1 MDVSYDYVTGI
12 GQNPLNYIDI
22 ASDSKN
28 TSVSSKLLMLAVLT
42 VTVFIYYMVFS
53 TMPGGTGSSGGASA
67 SAANSSGGAKLLEV
81 IMWGTFIVLII
92 INGYQYFFN
101 INILT
106 SVQDLFG
113 DKPKID
119 ITVQQ
124 PESDSESTVPQLKYF
139 KQVFHV
145 PGNEYTYDD
154 AKDVCKAFDA
164 RLASYDEVEKA
175 YATGGEWCS
184 YGWSENQMALF
195 PTQKKT
201 WNKLQNIKGHEN
213 DCGRPGI
220 NGGFIANPDVRFGIN
235 CYGFKPKITASEAD
249 DMKTASVYPKTLK
262 DMKKQERV
270 AYWQT
275 KLNDVLVS
283 PFNNDVWSA

>member
-1 MDVSYDYVTGI
+1 MDVSYDSVTGI
-12 GQNPLNYIDI
+12 GQNPLDYVNIP
-22 ASDSKN
+22 KN
-28 TSVSSKLLMLAVLT
+28 ITTGSKLLMLAILT
-42 VTVFIYYMVFS
+42 MTVVIYYFMFS
-53 TMPGGTGSSGGASA
+53 TMPGGTGTSGPVP
-67 SAANSSGGAKLLEV
+67 ANSGMKLLEI
-81 IMWGTFIVLII
+81 IMWGTFVVLLI

-101 INILT
+101 VNIIT
-106 SVQDLFG
+106 SVQDLFSE
-113 DKPKID
+113 KPKID
-119 ITVQQ
+119 ITVQH
-124 PESDSESTVPQLKYF
+124 PEGDAETTVPELRYF

-175 YATGGEWCS
+175 YGNGGEWCS

-195 PTQKKT
+195 PTQKNT

-235 CYGFKPKITASEAD
+235 CYGFKPKITSAEAD

-262 DMKKQERV
+262 DIEKQKRV

-275 KLNDVLVS
+275 KLSDILVS
-283 PFNNDVWSA
+283 PFNTDVWSA

>member
-1 MDVSYDYVTGI
+1 MNVSYDSITGI
-12 GQNPLNYIDI
+12 GQNPLEYIDVV
-22 ASDSKN
+22 N
-28 TSVSSKLLMLAVLT
+28 RTSTDGKLIMLGVLSLT
-42 VTVFIYYMVFS
+42 IFLYYIVFS
-53 TMPGGTGSSGGASA
+53 TMPGGNGTSGPTPST
-67 SAANSSGGAKLLEV
+67 GGAKLLEV
-81 IMWGTFIVLII
+81 IMWGTFIVLLM

-101 INILT
+101 VNIVA
-106 SVQDLFG
+106 SVQNLFS
-113 DKPKID
+113 DKPEVD
-119 ITVQQ
+119 ITVQK
-124 PESDSESTVPQLKYF
+124 PESEPETTVPELRYF

-175 YATGGEWCS
+175 YNNGAEWCS
-184 YGWSENQMALF
+184 YGWSDNQMALF

-201 WNKLQNIKGHEN
+201 WDRLQNIKGHEN

-235 CYGFKPKITASEAD
+235 CYGFKPQITAAEAD
-249 DMKTASVYPKTLK
+249 DMKTASIFPKTLK
-262 DMKKQERV
+262 DIKRQERV

-275 KLNDVLVS
+275 KLSDILVS

>member
-1 MDVSYDYVTGI
+1 MNVSYDSITGI
-12 GQNPLNYIDI
+12 GQNPLEYIDVVN
-22 ASDSKN
+22 K
-28 TSVSSKLLMLAVLT
+28 TSTDGKLIMLGVLSLT
-42 VTVFIYYMVFS
+42 IFLYYIVFS
-53 TMPGGTGSSGGASA
+53 TMPGGNGSSGPTPST
-67 SAANSSGGAKLLEV
+67 GGAKLLEV
-81 IMWGTFIVLII
+81 IMWGTFIVLLM

-101 INILT
+101 VNIVA
-106 SVQDLFG
+106 SVKNLFS
-113 DKPKID
+113 DKPEVD

-124 PESDSESTVPQLKYF
+124 PENDSETSVPELRYF

-145 PGNEYTYDD
+145 PGNEYTYED

-164 RLASYDEVEKA
+164 RLASYDEIEKA
-175 YATGGEWCS
+175 YGNGGEWCS
-184 YGWSENQMALF
+184 YGWSDNQMALF

-201 WNKLQNIKGHEN
+201 WDRLQKIKGHEN

-235 CYGFKPKITASEAD
+235 CYGFKPQITASEAD
-249 DMKTASVYPKTLK
+249 DMKTASIYPKTLK
-262 DMKKQERV
+262 DVNRQQRV

-275 KLNDVLVS
+275 RLSDILVS

>member
-1 MDVSYDYVTGI
+1 MNVSYDSVTGI
-12 GQNPLNYIDI
+12 GQNPLEYIQL
-22 ASDSKN
+22 AN
-28 TSVSSKLLMLAVLT
+28 TNVNTNAKLIMVAVLT
-42 VTVFIYYMVFS
+42 LAIMLYYIVFS
-53 TMPGGTGSSGGASA
+53 SLPGDGMGSAPSGSSS
-67 SAANSSGGAKLLEV
+67 GAKLLEI
-81 IMWGTFIVLII
+81 IMWGTFVVLLMV
-92 INGYQYFFN
+92 NGYQYFFN
-101 INILT
+101 TNIVT
-106 SVQDLFG
+106 SLSDVFS
-113 DKPKID
+113 DKPKVD

-124 PESDSESTVPQLKYF
+124 PEGEMSSVPQLRYF

-175 YATGGEWCS
+175 YDNGGEWCS
-184 YGWSENQMALF
+184 YGWSDKQMALF

-201 WNKLQNIKGHEN
+201 WNRLQQIKGHEN

-235 CYGFKPKITASEAD
+235 CYGFKPKITAAEAD
-249 DMKTASVYPKTLK
+249 DMKTASIYPKTLK
-262 DMKKQERV
+262 DLQQQQKV
-270 AYWQT
+270 AHWQT
-275 KLNDVLVS
+275 KVNDIIVS

>member
-1 MDVSYDYVTGI
+1 MNVSYDSVTGI
-12 GQNPLNYIDI
+12 GQNPLEYIQMP
-22 ASDSKN
+22 DSISTN
-28 TSVSSKLLMLAVLT
+28 GKLIMLAVLS
-42 VTVFIYYMVFS
+42 VTILLYYMIFS
-53 TMPGGTGSSGGASA
+53 TVPGGTGTSGPTPST
-67 SAANSSGGAKLLEV
+67 GGIKLLEV
-81 IMWGTFIVLII
+81 IMWGTFIVLLM

-101 INILT
+101 VNIVA
-106 SVQDLFG
+106 SVNDIFS
-113 DKPKID
+113 DKPKVD

-124 PESDSESTVPQLKYF
+124 PEGDSETSVPELRYF

-175 YATGGEWCS
+175 YNGGAQWCS

-195 PTQKKT
+195 PTQKNT
-201 WNKLQNIKGHEN
+201 WNRLQKIKGHEN
-213 DCGRPGI
+213 DCGRPGV

-235 CYGFKPKITASEAD
+235 CYGFKPQITAAEAD
-249 DMKTASVYPKTLK
+249 DMKNASIYPKTLK
-262 DMKKQERV
+262 DLEKQQKV

-275 KLNDVLVS
+275 KLSDIMVS

>member
-1 MDVSYDYVTGI
+1 MDVSYDYITGI
-12 GQNPLNYIDI
+12 GQNPLSYVDI
-22 ASDSKN
+22 PQN
-28 TSVSSKLLMLAVLT
+28 VSANSKLLMLAVLT
-42 VTVFIYYMVFS
+42 VTVFIYYIVFS
-53 TMPGGTGSSGGASA
+53 NVPGGTGTSGPGASNA
-67 SAANSSGGAKLLEV
+67 SGGAKLLEI

-101 INILT
+101 VNVIT
-106 SVQDLFG
+106 SLKDVFS

-119 ITVQQ
+119 ITLEQ
-124 PESDSESTVPQLKYF
+124 PEGDSESTVPQLKYF

-145 PGNEYTYDD
+145 PGNEYTYED

-175 YATGGEWCS
+175 YANGGEWCS

-201 WNKLQNIKGHEN
+201 WNKLQNIKGHEH

-235 CYGFKPKITASEAD
+235 CYGFKPKITAAEAD
-249 DMKTASVYPKTLK
+249 SMKTASVYPKTLK

-270 AYWQT
+270 AHWQT
-275 KLNDVLVS
+275 KLNDILVS

>member
-1 MDVSYDYVTGI
+1 MNVSYDSITGI
-12 GQNPLNYIDI
+12 GQNPLEYIDVVN
-22 ASDSKN
+22 N
-28 TSVSSKLLMLAVLT
+28 TSTDGKLIMLGVLSLT
-42 VTVFIYYMVFS
+42 IFLYYIVFS
-53 TMPGGTGSSGGASA
+53 TMPGGNGTSGPTPST
-67 SAANSSGGAKLLEV
+67 GGAKLLEV
-81 IMWGTFIVLII
+81 IMWGTFIVLLM

-101 INILT
+101 VNIVA
-106 SVQDLFG
+106 SVKNLFS
-113 DKPKID
+113 DRPEVD
-119 ITVQQ
+119 ITVQK
-124 PESDSESTVPQLKYF
+124 PESESETTVPELRYF

-145 PGNEYTYDD
+145 PGNEYTYED

-175 YATGGEWCS
+175 HSNGGEWCS
-184 YGWSENQMALF
+184 YGWSANQMALF

-201 WNKLQNIKGHEN
+201 WDRLQKIKGHEN

-235 CYGFKPKITASEAD
+235 CYGFKPQITAAEAD
-249 DMKTASVYPKTLK
+249 DMKTASIFPKTLK
-262 DMKKQERV
+262 DIKRQERV

-275 KLNDVLVS
+275 KLSDILVS

>member
-1 MDVSYDYVTGI
+1 MNVSYDSITGI
-12 GQNPLNYIDI
+12 GQNPLEFVN
-22 ASDSKN
+22 AAQN
-28 TSVSSKLLMLAVLT
+28 LPTSGKLVMLAILT
-42 VTVFIYYMVFS
+42 ITIFIYYMVFS
-53 TMPGGTGSSGGASA
+53 TMPGGTGTTGPSGASSSG
-67 SAANSSGGAKLLEV
+67 AKFLEV
-81 IMWGTFIVLII
+81 LMWGTFIVLLM

-101 INILT
+101 INVVT
-106 SVQDLFG
+106 SVKNLFS
-113 DKPKID
+113 DQPEID

-124 PESDSESTVPQLKYF
+124 PEGDSETTVPELRYF

-154 AKDVCKAFDA
+154 AKAVCQAFDA

-175 YATGGEWCS
+175 YSGGAEWCS
-184 YGWSENQMALF
+184 YGWSDNQMALF

-201 WNKLQNIKGHEN
+201 WDRLQKIKGHEN

-220 NGGFIANPDVRFGIN
+220 NGGFIGNPDVRFGIN
-235 CYGFKPKITASEAD
+235 CYGFKPQITAAEAE
-249 DMKTASVYPKTLK
+249 DMRTAPIHPKTLK
-262 DMKKQERV
+262 DMERQQRV

-275 KLNDVLVS
+275 KLSDILVS

>member
-1 MDVSYDYVTGI
+1 MNVSYDSVTGI
-12 GQNPLNYIDI
+12 GQNPLEYIDVVN
-22 ASDSKN
+22 K
-28 TSVSSKLLMLAVLT
+28 TSTNGKLIMLGVLSLT
-42 VTVFIYYMVFS
+42 IFMYYIVFS
-53 TMPGGTGSSGGASA
+53 TMPGGNGATGATPST
-67 SAANSSGGAKLLEV
+67 GGAKLLEV
-81 IMWGTFIVLII
+81 IMWGTFIVLLM

-101 INILT
+101 VNVVA
-106 SVQDLFG
+106 SVKNLFS
-113 DKPKID
+113 DKPEVD

-124 PESDSESTVPQLKYF
+124 PEGDSETSVPELRYF

-175 YATGGEWCS
+175 YNNGGEWCS
-184 YGWSENQMALF
+184 YGWSDNQMALF
-195 PTQKKT
+195 PTQKNT
-201 WNKLQNIKGHEN
+201 WDRLQKIKGHEN

-235 CYGFKPKITASEAD
+235 CYGFKPQITAAEAD
-249 DMKTASVYPKTLK
+249 DMKTASIYPKTLK
-262 DMKKQERV
+262 DVEKQRRI
-270 AYWQT
+270 AHWQT
-275 KLNDVLVS
+275 KLSDILVA

>member
-1 MDVSYDYVTGI
+1 MNVSYDSVTGI
-12 GQNPLNYIDI
+12 GQNPLEYIQMP
-22 ASDSKN
+22 DSMSTN
-28 TSVSSKLLMLAVLT
+28 GKLIMLAVLS
-42 VTVFIYYMVFS
+42 VTILLYYMIFS
-53 TMPGGTGSSGGASA
+53 TVPGGTGTSGPTPST
-67 SAANSSGGAKLLEV
+67 GGIKLLEV
-81 IMWGTFIVLII
+81 IMWGTFIVLLM

-101 INILT
+101 VNIVA
-106 SVQDLFG
+106 SVNDIFS
-113 DKPKID
+113 DKPKVD

-124 PESDSESTVPQLKYF
+124 PDGDSETSVPELRYF

-175 YATGGEWCS
+175 YNGGAQWCS

-195 PTQKKT
+195 PTQKNT
-201 WNKLQNIKGHEN
+201 WSRLQKIKGHEN
-213 DCGRPGI
+213 DCGRPGV

-235 CYGFKPKITASEAD
+235 CYGFKPQITAAEAD
-249 DMKTASVYPKTLK
+249 DMKNASIYPKTLK
-262 DMKKQERV
+262 DLEKQQKV

-275 KLNDVLVS
+275 KLSDIMVS

>member
-1 MDVSYDYVTGI
+1 MNVSYDSVTGI
-12 GQNPLNYIDI
+12 GQNPLEYIN
-22 ASDSKN
+22 AAKG
-28 TSVSSKLLMLAVLT
+28 TSTNGKLIMLAILS
-42 VTVFIYYMVFS
+42 VTILLYYMIFATV
-53 TMPGGTGSSGGASA
+53 PGGTGTSGPSPVT
-67 SAANSSGGAKLLEV
+67 SGAKLLEV
-81 IMWGTFIVLII
+81 IMWGTFIVLLM

-101 INILT
+101 VNIVT
-106 SVQDLFG
+106 SVQDLFS
-113 DKPKID
+113 DKPKVD

-124 PESDSESTVPQLKYF
+124 PEGDSETSVPELRYF

-175 YATGGEWCS
+175 YNSGAQWCS

-195 PTQKKT
+195 PTQKNT
-201 WNKLQNIKGHEN
+201 WKKLQGIKGHEN
-213 DCGRPGI
+213 DCGRPGV
-220 NGGFIANPDVRFGIN
+220 NGGFIANPDVQFGIN
-235 CYGFKPKITASEAD
+235 CYGFKPQITAAEAD
-249 DMKTASVYPKTLK
+249 DMKNASIYPKTLK
-262 DMKKQERV
+262 DIEKQQKV

-275 KLNDVLVS
+275 KLSDILVS